1 MFWTHKALRI
11 RRHLDVVDFIDVFWE
26 YNLVGHSS
34 FCFVFESS
42 FTVRDLSLYPLF
54 WVWTLLSG
62 TLCDVHHFYLVIL
75 FYLWVCVCVLS
86 CDCFVSC
93 ILSIEILSRIMCCFV
108 LSFTYVWFRVFIVWV
123 LWLASSRE
131 WCYSGYHSD
140 LDRQLPCQ
148 MRLHQLLK
156 LLSIRWRQ
164 IWHKRLSLFC
174 WSIRYPWEELRE
186 QWHYHHHIQ
195 LLQH

>member
-1 MFWTHKALRI
+1 MILVQFTFHMQFLLLQAHIIMFRTHKALRI

-42 FTVRDLSLYPLF
+42 FTARDLSLYPLF

-62 TLCDVHHFYLVIL
+62 TLCDVHHFHLVIL

-108 LSFTYVWFRVFIVWV
+108 LSFTYVWFRVFI
-123 LWLASSRE
+123 
-131 WCYSGYHSD
+131 D
-140 LDRQLPCQ
+140 
-148 MRLHQLLK
+148 
-156 LLSIRWRQ
+156 LSIVIGLEQGVMLFW
-164 IWHKRLSLFC
+164 LSFRFGQTVTMSDEVA
-174 WSIRYPWEELRE
+174 SIT
-186 QWHYHHHIQ
+186 
-195 LLQH
+195 